1 MSKPEKLTLVVE
13 QETREEL
20 IAWAREDGKRSVTS
34 LLRSIVDK
42 SLADR
47 RRQGVAGHEIAA

>member
-20 IAWAREDGKRSVTS
+20 VEWARADGKRPVTS
-34 LLRSIVDK
+34 LLRRIVDDA
-42 SLADR
+42 LAEH
-47 RRQGVAGHEIAA
+47 RRQQQGAAA

>member
-13 QETREEL
+13 QATREEL
-20 IAWAREDGKRSVTS
+20 IAWAREDGQRSIAS
-34 LLRSIVDK
+34 LLRRIVDK

-47 RRQGVAGHEIAA
+47 RRQDLASHEVAA